1 MLFLFLYLQ
10 PSRRWRYRRL
20 LCSVS
25 KVEAAHDDISNKL
38 EMCLGKVLQRLLL
51 RQNFRTAASLYYML
65 QAIRKLQ
72 QHVSHVT
79 LLGPP
84 IFMRYGIRGQSNSFP
99 YFHAS
104 LRSLIV
110 ALGRSSCPIRVSR
123 ASNKR
128 FPLLMNLCLR
138 FLDNSLHFISPFLS
152 SSSALSTS
160 TSRAWHHKATT
171 RPSASASHTSTS
183 IMATSQKVSKR

>member
-72 QHVSHVT
+72 HVSHVT
-79 LLGPP
+79 LLGPL

-110 ALGRSSCPIRVSR
+110 ALGKSSCPIRVSR

>member
-72 QHVSHVT
+72 HVSHVT
-79 LLGPP
+79 LLGPL

>member
-65 QAIRKLQ
+65 QAIRKL